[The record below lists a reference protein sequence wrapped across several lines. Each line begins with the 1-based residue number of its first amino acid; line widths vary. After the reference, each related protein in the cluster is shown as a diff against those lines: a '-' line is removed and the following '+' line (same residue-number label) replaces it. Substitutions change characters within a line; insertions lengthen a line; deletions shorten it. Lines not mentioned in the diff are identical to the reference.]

1 MLAFVHICT
10 EIGKEEEV
18 AEELKRLPEA
28 KEVHGAPGEC
38 DIIIKL
44 EGEDLQAIEK
54 VVMKRIR
61 GLKGI
66 TSTKT
71 IITFP
76 I

>member
-18 AEELKRLPEA
+18 AEELKRLPEM
-28 KEVHGAPGEC
+28 KEIHGALGEC

-44 EGEDLQAIEK
+44 EGEDLQTIEK

-61 GLKGI
+61 ALKGI